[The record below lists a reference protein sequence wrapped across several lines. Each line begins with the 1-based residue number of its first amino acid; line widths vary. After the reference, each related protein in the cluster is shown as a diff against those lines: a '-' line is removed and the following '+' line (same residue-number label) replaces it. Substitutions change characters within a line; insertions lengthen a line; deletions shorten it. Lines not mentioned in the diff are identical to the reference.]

1 MPSYGWKPGIH
12 SVKTCARCVKPF
24 SLVKYPLIVSA
35 SSPIN
40 GCVVRAIYGRN
51 PKIGAN
57 KDTFV
62 FFFFYLCKYLIL
74 K

>member
-12 SVKTCARCVKPF
+12 SVKTCARCVKP
-24 SLVKYPLIVSA
+24 IVSA

-40 GCVVRAIYGRN
+40 GCAVRAIYGRT

-62 FFFFYLCKYLIL
+62 FLFFFFLLVQIFDP
-74 K
+74 